1 MFNYEV
7 KFTVPSQESAVK
19 AHCEGSETVLEMSPT
34 APSERGLPISS
45 PLLAS
50 EEVLQ
55 KARERKESILACMEV
70 GAEGAVLLVGALSC
84 LTAPITAFVRLA
96 KAINMPNTIE
106 VSLPVRFLFVLLV
119 PEEMEVDGREMG
131 RSMATL
137 MVNPIFHDICYQ
149 VPLLGGFHGIRLSD
163 PHPESECFQKFLHPD
178 D

>member
-1 MFNYEV
+1 MPAF
-7 KFTVPSQESAVK
+7 
-19 AHCEGSETVLEMSPT
+19 
-34 APSERGLPISS
+34 S

-70 GAEGAVLLVGALSC
+70 GAEGAVLLVGALPC
-84 LTAPITAFVRLA
+84 LTNPITAFVRLA

-106 VSLPVRFLFVLLV
+106 VSLPVRFIFILLV
-119 PEEMEVDGREMG
+119 PEEMEMDGREMG

-149 VPLLGGFHGIRLSD
+149 VPVLDVF
-163 PHPESECFQKFLHPD
+163 
-178 D
+178 

>member
-19 AHCEGSETVLEMSPT
+19 AHCEGRETVLEMSPT
-34 APSERGLPISS
+34 APSERGMPISS

-84 LTAPITAFVRLA
+84 LTTPITAFVRLA

-149 VPLLGGFHGIRLSD
+149 VPVFGGFHGIRLRD
-163 PHPESECFQKFLHPD
+163 PHPES
-178 D
+178 